1 MLETAF
7 LLILSIGGPGV
18 FPDDS
23 LRRAAGDARS
33 AAYRYERLLVSTAP
47 HHYGGRP
54 GDRCD
59 ERIGRF
65 CFWHRTPGTPGRPIL
80 PDPPEVVAARE
91 AAIHAFRRWFTLAP
105 DNGAV
110 VGPLVRYLIESERA
124 SEAAAAARAHVWAR
138 DDDAESLLFLG
149 LALHYSG
156 DFQAAEETFDRA
168 RATMPEDE
176 RRRLDDVSVLLE
188 RAESSY
194 YRRLPDEERAAYE
207 RAFWALSD
215 TWYLEPGNE
224 RRSGHYA
231 RHAWSRI
238 HAMAPR
244 VDGRLRWGQ
253 DHDEILIR
261 YGLPTGRARSWQ
273 PSSLPPSHRP
283 TSLVEWFN
291 PHRLALTPE
300 ELATAGIP
308 YAPPTG
314 MRPEIER
321 DTVRSYYAPVTIR
334 RTRGLLV
341 QPSVF
346 PVADGGTVRVDAA
359 LPPDTTAPIAPV
371 APRAIMVIL
380 DTLGHELARAPA
392 SARVRDDSVTVVFAE
407 QRMPPGSYV
416 YRIEVLD
423 DSTRIGGLA
432 QYRID
437 VPAPGGL
444 SVSDL
449 LVAHPVYGNAPTSR
463 ADASLEPTARLV
475 VPPGQELGLYAE
487 VSGLQVDAAG
497 AAFAVEW
504 WTERAE
510 HEGLLRR
517 AARWVG
523 QRFGIAGADE
533 PTRVG
538 WDDGSPEDA
547 QVVFISLSL
556 DDVDSG
562 LHRVGLLVRDRIS
575 GEERSVS
582 RLILVDPAARPLPP
596 IANR

>member
-1 MLETAF
+1 VLQAAF
-7 LLILSIGGPGV
+7 LLILSVAGPSE
-18 FPDDS
+18 PPEDS
-23 LRRAAGDARS
+23 LRQAASDARS

-47 HHYGGRP
+47 EHFGGRP

-59 ERIGRF
+59 EQIGRF

-80 PDPPEVVAARE
+80 PDPPDVVAARE

-105 DNGAV
+105 ADRAV
-110 VGPLVRYLIESERA
+110 VGPLVRYLIESERP
-124 SEAAAAARAHVWAR
+124 SEAAAAARAHVWSN
-138 DDDAESLLFLG
+138 DGDSESLLFLG

-156 DFQAAEETFDRA
+156 DFVASEDAFDRA
-168 RATMPEDE
+168 RAAMSADE
-176 RRRLDDVSVLLE
+176 RRRLDDLSKLLE
-188 RAESSY
+188 RAESSH
-194 YRRLPDEERAAYE
+194 YRRLPDDERSEYE
-207 RAFWALSD
+207 AAFWALSD

-244 VDGRLRWGQ
+244 VDGRLRWGA

-261 YGLPTGRARSWQ
+261 YGLPTGRARARQ
-273 PSSLPPSHRP
+273 ASSMAAMHRP
-283 TSLVEWFN
+283 TSLVEWFS
-291 PHRLALTPE
+291 PHRLAVTPGDMV
-300 ELATAGIP
+300 TGGIP
-308 YAPPTG
+308 YAPPSG
-314 MRPEIER
+314 MRPEVER

-334 RTRGLLV
+334 RTRGLVV

-359 LPPDTTAPIAPV
+359 LPPDTTAPIAPL
-371 APRAIMVIL
+371 APRALLVIL
-380 DTLGHELARAPA
+380 DTLGRELARTPA
-392 SARVRDDSVTVVFAE
+392 TVRVRDDAVTVAYAE
-407 QRMPPGSYV
+407 QEMPPGAYV
-416 YRIEVLD
+416 YRMEVMD
-423 DSTRIGGLA
+423 DSTRLGGLA

-437 VPAPGGL
+437 VPSPNGL

-449 LVAHPVYGNAPTSR
+449 LIAHPVAGEGPSSR
-463 ADASLEPTARLV
+463 SDPVLEPTAQLV

-487 VSGLQVDAAG
+487 VSGLRVDGSG

-510 HEGLLRR
+510 QEGLLRR

-523 QRFGIAGADE
+523 RQVGLAGEDE

-538 WDDGSPEDA
+538 WEEGSPEDA

-556 DDVDSG
+556 DDMDSG
-562 LHRVGLLVRDRIS
+562 LHRVGLRVRDRLS
-575 GEERSVS
+575 GEEQSVS
-582 RLILVDPAARPLPP
+582 RLIRIDPGARPLP
-596 IANR
+596 RRERM